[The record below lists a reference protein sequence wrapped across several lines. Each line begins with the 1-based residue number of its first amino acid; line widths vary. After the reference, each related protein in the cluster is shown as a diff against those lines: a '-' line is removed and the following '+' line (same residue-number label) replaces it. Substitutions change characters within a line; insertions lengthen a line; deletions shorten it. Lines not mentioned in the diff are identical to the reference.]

1 MNKFIYRT
9 KAFLGRNSST
19 ILTCIGGAGVVATT
33 VMAVKATP
41 KALALLEEAKEEK
54 GEELTKFEVVKTA
67 GPAYIPTIITGV
79 STIACIFGANALNKR
94 QQAALVSAYALVDNS
109 FKEYK
114 KKVVELYGEDA
125 DGRVREEIAKD
136 EYVNSEFEIE
146 DPNKKLFFD
155 EFSGRY
161 FESTTEDV
169 IKAEYELNRRMSEY
183 YGVYLND
190 FYDML
195 GLDRVDYGDYLGWS
209 SGEVYDTQW
218 STWIDFHHKKVTMDD
233 GLECFII
240 SWSIDPTFGFEDY

>member
-1 MNKFIYRT
+1 MNKLIYNT

-41 KALALLEEAKEEK
+41 KALKLLEGAKEEK
-54 GEELTKFEVVKTA
+54 GEELTTFEVVKTA
-67 GPAYIPTIITGV
+67 GPAYIPTIITGA
-79 STIACIFGANALNKR
+79 STIACIFGANILNKR
-94 QQAALVSAYALVDNS
+94 KQASMASAYALIDTS
-109 FKEYK
+109 YKEYK
-114 KKVVELYGEDA
+114 KKVAELYGEDA
-125 DGRVREEIAKD
+125 DNHVREEIAKD
-136 EYVNSEFEIE
+136 KYVDSEVELD
-146 DPNKKLFFD
+146 DPNKKLFYD

-195 GLDRVDYGDYLGWS
+195 GLDRVEYGDYIGWS
-209 SGEVYDTQW
+209 SNEVYEMQW
-218 STWIDFHHKKVTMDD
+218 SSWIDFHHKKVTMDD
-233 GLECFII
+233 GLECYII